1 MCRQL
6 RVGQAAIELDR
17 VHARD
22 AEDGVDA
29 VGLEDLDQNL
39 AAGLHRLAP
48 PGLPQRAAITAI
60 STLNSLPAS
69 GAWTQALAGGLAL
82 STHSS

>member
-1 MCRQL
+1 MC
-6 RVGQAAIELDR
+6 VSFVFGQAAIELDG

-22 AEDGVDA
+22 AEDRVDA
-29 VGLEDLDQNL
+29 VGLEDLDQHL
-39 AAGLHRLAP
+39 AAGLHQLVP
-48 PGLPQRAAITAI
+48 SGLPQRAAITAI
-60 STLNSLPAS
+60 STVNSLPAS